1 VGSASGDKNATE
13 LLTQYDLLSGGLGSS
28 RTGSVEIR
36 EPQQD
41 HNEGEKGEPTSEAE
55 ADRMVRNECMW
66 RPEISQPILCIP
78 TYCL

>member
-1 VGSASGDKNATE
+1 MASASGDKNATQ

-36 EPQQD
+36 EPQED
-41 HNEGEKGEPTSEAE
+41 HNEEENEGPTSETE

-66 RPEISQPILCIP
+66 RPEITNC
-78 TYCL
+78 YCL